1 MSSKSEN
8 KLWKETEEKIL
19 KSWAD
24 KGACYKIMHDRAH
37 KKLWCLNAWFTIPVI
52 IFSTL
57 AGTGNFSQNSFSEE
71 WKLPVIL
78 VMGGINILSAIIS
91 TISQFLGVAQSME
104 GHRIASISWDK
115 YTRKIQVEL
124 AKDNKSRMPIE
135 QFLPTCQEE
144 YNRLIENS
152 PSLPNDII
160 RWLKNIVDTGD
171 YDDTSNGC
179 CRCCY
184 DCFCFP
190 FGYDCRPKCGFN
202 SESEDFKRK
211 KNKVKLEL
219 QRMDRPEILGILKST
234 KIVDNESENSNN
246 YSIYENA

>member
-1 MSSKSEN
+1 MSSKKEIIR
-8 KLWKETEEKIL
+8 WKETEEKIL

-57 AGTGNFSQNSFSEE
+57 AGTGNFSQGSFSDE

-78 VMGGINILSAIIS
+78 LMGGINILSAIVS

-104 GHRIASISWDK
+104 GHRISSIAWDK
-115 YTRKIQVEL
+115 YSRKIQVEL
-124 AKDNKSRMPIE
+124 AKDNNSRSNIN

-184 DCFCFP
+184 ECFCFP
-190 FGYDCRPKCGFN
+190 FGYDCRPKSCFHADN
-202 SESEDFKRK
+202 DDTKRK
-211 KNKVKLEL
+211 KKLVKLEL

-234 KIVDNESENSNN
+234 KVTDDSKEND
-246 YSIYENA
+246 YSIYDNI